1 METMNTTSPRT
12 SVLVHGA
19 FVGAWS
25 WSRVVPELEAAGHA
39 VYAPALT
46 GVGERAKEATPDVG
60 LLVHIDQIT
69 RLVEANDLR
78 DVVLVGHS
86 YGGMVV
92 AGVAR
97 RVPRRIA
104 GIVYVDAF
112 VPEPGQ
118 SAFDVLPSL
127 RDAFAGLLLPERP
140 WLVAPFPLAALGVDD
155 PQLRE
160 WAEPQLTPMLWK
172 AVEETLPTDATGDL
186 GDLPTVFVHCARG
199 KFFDDS
205 AVELR
210 SRGIPVMTL
219 DEGHMP
225 HLTNP
230 VRLAATLIKADHEII
245 HRTRS
250 LKDSSPHRA

>member
-1 METMNTTSPRT
+1 
-12 SVLVHGA
+12 
-19 FVGAWS
+19 
-25 WSRVVPELEAAGHA
+25 
-39 VYAPALT
+39 
-46 GVGERAKEATPDVG
+46 
-60 LLVHIDQIT
+60 
-69 RLVEANDLR
+69 
-78 DVVLVGHS
+78 
-86 YGGMVV
+86 MVV

-97 RVPRRIA
+97 RVPRRVA

-140 WLVAPFPLAALGVDD
+140 WLVAPFPLEALGVDD

-172 AVEETLPTDATGDL
+172 AVDEKLPTDAGDL
-186 GDLPTVFVHCARG
+186 RHLPTVFIHCARG

-210 SRGIPVMTL
+210 SRGMPVLTL
-219 DEGHMP
+219 DEGHMA
-225 HLTNP
+225 HLTSP
-230 VRLAATLIKADHEII
+230 GRLAAMLIRAEHELGTRTLSHDA
-245 HRTRS
+245 
-250 LKDSSPHRA
+250 SS

>member
-1 METMNTTSPRT
+1 METMTTTPPRT
-12 SVLVHGA
+12 YVLVHGA

-39 VYAPALT
+39 VHAPALT
-46 GVGERAKEATPDVG
+46 GVGERADEATPDVG
-60 LLVHIDQIT
+60 LLTHIDQIT
-69 RLVEANDLR
+69 RFIEANDLR

-112 VPEPGQ
+112 APEPGQ

-127 RDAFAGLLLPERP
+127 RDAFAALLLPERP
-140 WLVAPFPLAALGVDD
+140 WLVAPFPLEALGVYD
-155 PQLRE
+155 PELRT

-172 AVEETLPTDATGDL
+172 AVEETLPTDAGDL
-186 GDLPTVFVHCARG
+186 GEVPTVFVHCARG
-199 KFFDDS
+199 QFFDDI
-205 AVELR
+205 AADLR
-210 SRGIPVMTL
+210 SRGIPVLTL

-230 VRLAATLIKADHEII
+230 RRLAAMLIQAEHELGR
-245 HRTRS
+245 RTEPHDRS
-250 LKDSSPHRA
+250 SVSRP

>member
-1 METMNTTSPRT
+1 METMNALPSRT
-12 SVLVHGA
+12 YVLVHGA

-46 GVGERAKEATPDVG
+46 GVGERAEEATPDVG

-92 AGVAR
+92 AGVAS
-97 RVPRRIA
+97 RVPRRVA

-140 WLVAPFPLAALGVDD
+140 WLVAPFPLEALGVDD

-172 AVEETLPTDATGDL
+172 AVDEKLPTDAGDL
-186 GDLPTVFVHCARG
+186 RHLPTVFVHCARG

-210 SRGIPVMTL
+210 SRGIPVLTL
-219 DEGHMP
+219 DEGHMA
-225 HLTNP
+225 HLTSP
-230 VRLAATLIKADHEII
+230 GRLAAMLIRAERELGTRTLSHDA
-245 HRTRS
+245 
-250 LKDSSPHRA
+250 SSQSRP

>member
-1 METMNTTSPRT
+1 METMNALPSRT
-12 SVLVHGA
+12 YVLVHGA

-25 WSRVVPELEAAGHA
+25 WSRVVPELVMLDST

-46 GVGERAKEATPDVG
+46 GVGERAEEATPDVG

-97 RVPRRIA
+97 RVPRRVA
-104 GIVYVDAF
+104 GIVYVDVF

-127 RDAFAGLLLPERP
+127 RDAFRRPAAAGTSMAGRAVPSRGPRSRRP
-140 WLVAPFPLAALGVDD
+140 TAPRMGRAAAHADALEG
-155 PQLRE
+155 RRR
-160 WAEPQLTPMLWK
+160 K
-172 AVEETLPTDATGDL
+172 ASDRRRRPGRPADR
-186 GDLPTVFVHCARG
+186 FVHCARG
-199 KFFDDS
+199 KFFDAPPS
-205 AVELR
+205 
-210 SRGIPVMTL
+210 SCGP
-219 DEGHMP
+219 EG
-225 HLTNP
+225 
-230 VRLAATLIKADHEII
+230 
-245 HRTRS
+245 
-250 LKDSSPHRA
+250 SPS